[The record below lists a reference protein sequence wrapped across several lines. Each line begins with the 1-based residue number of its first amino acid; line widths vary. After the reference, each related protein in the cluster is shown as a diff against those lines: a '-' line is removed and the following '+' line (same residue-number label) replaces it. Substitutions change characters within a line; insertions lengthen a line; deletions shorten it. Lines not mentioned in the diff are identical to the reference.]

1 MSFAK
6 QDATK
11 QLSEKLA
18 ERYVAHIC
26 HKVALFILYR
36 TFVRVIIIMLSLPP
50 TQEGGEIMSIIIA
63 FLISVAAGVVSYYIC
78 KWLDRDNR
86 DN

>member
-1 MSFAK
+1 MYRLFV
-6 QDATK
+6 DV
-11 QLSEKLA
+11 A
-18 ERYVAHIC
+18 EDKKIC
-26 HKVALFILYR
+26 HKDALIVLYQ
-36 TFVRVIIIMLSLPP
+36 TFVRVIIIVLSLPP

-78 KWLDRDNR
+78 KWLDRNNR